1 MKRAFNVTPSLHE
14 NQKMR
19 VPSDNLKTN
28 YFRMKKLLTFT
39 MLLLVVVI
47 AKAQEDMSVVW
58 ETKLGHQIL
67 HSGTSLEGE
76 HSYAASDKEMSL
88 FDNNSG
94 KVIWEK
100 SFNEM
105 APKLR
110 KIDELIPFWHSN
122 TVFLFDRK
130 IGKDQIA
137 CIDLETGKALWTT
150 DKYQD
155 VSEESVTYIAEE
167 DCFAI
172 ALKKE
177 LVYIRARTGEELW
190 STEKFRGVVGQYY
203 FDGTNH
209 TLTMVNFVPSLL
221 GALFSGLKNQIAKID
236 LKTGEILW
244 ENTYIGR
251 AERKVISRQ
260 FMYNLSV
267 AADKVFLRLNGMQ
280 VYDYKTGAKVWS
292 AAFDF
297 TPEHIVGKPIG
308 AKTFGVYGA
317 VADPVVVGQ
326 DVYVLD
332 MQSKSSQ
339 YVKKYDLNTGKLLW
353 TSPEIKGAKAIPG
366 MSIVGDKVLLQIG
379 GIVEKQYVKITRTTD
394 QVITEYIIDFEN
406 VNPCGVQAL
415 NTSDGKLVWESER
428 FRKGITNMI
437 NFGNNVIVCSGKA
450 LYSLDLES
458 GKEKYESPVTKG
470 GVGLAT
476 QIQPFKDDV
485 IVVVGEKGVSTF
497 NATSGDVINSGKYRT
512 SRFEDRV
519 DNILV
524 MKTEGADIGTFD
536 LNTCKYKD
544 FKARKGAMTSLSR
557 DGNYVYVYEK
567 RVVTKLSTH

>member
-1 MKRAFNVTPSLHE
+1 
-14 NQKMR
+14 
-19 VPSDNLKTN
+19 
-28 YFRMKKLLTFT
+28 MKKLLTFAV
-39 MLLLVVVI
+39 LLLTIVW
-47 AKAQEDMSVVW
+47 AKAQEDMTTVW
-58 ETKLGHQIL
+58 ETKLGHQIQYA
-67 HSGTSLEGE
+67 GTSLEGE

-88 FDNNSG
+88 FDNKTG

-100 SFNEM
+100 KFSEM

-110 KIDELIPFWHSN
+110 KIDELIPFWASS
-122 TVFLFDRK
+122 TIFLFDRK
-130 IGKDQIA
+130 LGKDQIA
-137 CIDLETGKALWTT
+137 CINLETGESLWTT

-155 VSEESVTYIAEE
+155 ITEESITYIGEE

-203 FDGTNH
+203 FDKTNH

-244 ENTYIGR
+244 ENTYVGR
-251 AERKVISRQ
+251 AERKVISKQ
-260 FMYNLSV
+260 FIYSMDVKS
-267 AADKVFLRLNGMQ
+267 DKVFLRLNGMQ

-292 AAFDF
+292 AAYDF
-297 TPEHIVGKPIG
+297 TPEHIVGKPMG
-308 AKTFGVYGA
+308 AKVFGVYGA
-317 VADPVVVGQ
+317 VADPVVVGE

-332 MQSKSSQ
+332 MQSRSKQ

-353 TSPEIKGAKAIPG
+353 TSPEIKDAKAIP
-366 MSIVGDKVLLQIG
+366 SLKVVGDKILLQIG
-379 GIVEKQYVKITRTTD
+379 GIVEKQFIKVTRTAD
-394 QVITEYIIDFEN
+394 QVITHYIIEFEN
-406 VNPCGVQAL
+406 VNPCGIQAL

-437 NFGNNVIVCSGKA
+437 SFGGNTIVCSGKA
-450 LYSLDLES
+450 LYSLDVAT
-458 GKEKYESPVTKG
+458 GKEKYEVPVAKG

-497 NATSGDVINSGKYRT
+497 NANSGELLNSGKYRT
-512 SRFEDRV
+512 SSLEDRV
-519 DNILV
+519 DNILI
-524 MKTEGADIGTFD
+524 MKTDKADIGTFD

-544 FKARKGAMTSLSR
+544 FKARTGAITTLSR
-557 DGNYVYVYEK
+557 DGNFVYVYEK
-567 RVVTKLSTH
+567 KVVTKLSTH

>member
-1 MKRAFNVTPSLHE
+1 
-14 NQKMR
+14 
-19 VPSDNLKTN
+19 
-28 YFRMKKLLTFT
+28 MKKLLTFAT
-39 MLLLVVVI
+39 LVLFTFVV
-47 AKAQEDMSVVW
+47 KAQEDMSVIW

-76 HSYAASDKEMSL
+76 HSYAASDKEISL
-88 FDNNSG
+88 FDNKTG

-100 SFNEM
+100 RFSDI
-105 APKLR
+105 APKLN
-110 KIDELIPFWHSN
+110 KIDELIPFWDSN
-122 TVFLFDRK
+122 TIFLFDRK

-137 CIDLETGKALWTT
+137 CMDLESGKVLWTT

-155 VSEESVTYIAEE
+155 VSDESVTYIGEE

-172 ALKKE
+172 ALKKQ

-190 STEKFRGVVGQYY
+190 NTEKFRGVVGQYH
-203 FDGTNH
+203 FDGNEH
-209 TLTMVNFVPSLL
+209 SLTMVNFVPTLL

-236 LKTGEILW
+236 LKTGQILW

-260 FMYNLSV
+260 FMYDLSV
-267 AADKVFLRLNGMQ
+267 ANDKVFLRLNGMQ

-297 TPEHIVGKPIG
+297 TPEHIVGKPMG
-308 AKTFGVYGA
+308 AKVFGVYGA
-317 VADPVVVGQ
+317 VADPVIDGQ

-332 MQSKSSQ
+332 MQSRSKQ

-353 TSPEIKGAKAIPG
+353 TSPEIKDAKAIPG
-366 MSIVGDKVLLQIG
+366 MNVIGGKVLLQIG
-379 GIVEKQYVKITRTTD
+379 GIVEKQYMKVTRTAD
-394 QVITEYIIDFEN
+394 QVITEYVVDFEN
-406 VNPCGVQAL
+406 VNPCGIQAL
-415 NTSDGKLVWESER
+415 DANSGKLVWESER

-437 NFGNNVIVCSGKA
+437 TFGENVVVCSGKA
-450 LYSLDLES
+450 LYSLDLAT
-458 GKEKYESPVTKG
+458 GNEKYESPVTKG

-497 NATSGDVINSGKYRT
+497 NANNGEVINSGKYRT
-512 SRFEDRV
+512 SSFEDRV
-519 DNILV
+519 DNILI
-524 MKTEGADIGTFD
+524 MKTDKADIGTFD

-544 FKARKGAMTSLSR
+544 FKARTGALTTLSR
-557 DGNYVYVYEK
+557 DGNFVYVYEK
-567 RVVTKLSTH
+567 KVVTKLSTH

>member
-1 MKRAFNVTPSLHE
+1 
-14 NQKMR
+14 
-19 VPSDNLKTN
+19 
-28 YFRMKKLLTFT
+28 MKKLLTFAV
-39 MLLLVVVI
+39 LLLTIVW
-47 AKAQEDMSVVW
+47 AKAQEDMTTVW
-58 ETKLGHQIL
+58 ETKLGHQIQYA
-67 HSGTSLEGE
+67 GTSLEGE

-88 FDNNSG
+88 FDNKTG

-100 SFNEM
+100 KFSEM

-110 KIDELIPFWHSN
+110 KIDELIPFWASS
-122 TVFLFDRK
+122 TIFLFDRK
-130 IGKDQIA
+130 LGKDQIA
-137 CIDLETGKALWTT
+137 CINLETGESLWTT

-155 VSEESVTYIAEE
+155 ITEESITYIGEE

-203 FDGTNH
+203 FDKTNH

-244 ENTYIGR
+244 ENTYVGR
-251 AERKVISRQ
+251 AERKVISKQ
-260 FMYNLSV
+260 FIYSMDVKS
-267 AADKVFLRLNGMQ
+267 DKVFLRLNGMQ

-292 AAFDF
+292 AAYDF
-297 TPEHIVGKPIG
+297 TPEHIVGKPMG
-308 AKTFGVYGA
+308 AKVFGVYGA
-317 VADPVVVGQ
+317 VADPVVVGE

-332 MQSKSSQ
+332 MQSRSKQ

-353 TSPEIKGAKAIPG
+353 TSPEIKDAKAIP
-366 MSIVGDKVLLQIG
+366 SLKIVGDKILLQIG
-379 GIVEKQYVKITRTTD
+379 GIVEKQFIKVTRTAD
-394 QVITEYIIDFEN
+394 QVITHYIIEFEN

-437 NFGNNVIVCSGKA
+437 SFGGNTIVCSGKA
-450 LYSLDLES
+450 LYSLDIDT
-458 GKEKYESPVTKG
+458 GKEKYEVPVAKG

-497 NATSGDVINSGKYRT
+497 NANSGELLNSGKYRT
-512 SRFEDRV
+512 SSLEDRV
-519 DNILV
+519 DNILI
-524 MKTEGADIGTFD
+524 MKTDKADIGTFD

-544 FKARKGAMTSLSR
+544 FKARTGAITTLSR
-557 DGNYVYVYEK
+557 DGNFVYVYEK
-567 RVVTKLSTH
+567 KVVTKLSTH